1 MSKNLIRSS
10 KGGSKAS
17 QVEEEFMQYV
27 AKNMDGRTFIML
39 NKYLNELRAEIEKA
53 GKGVPINADFFLV
66 FLDKVHKLT
75 PSEHLNNLLISKLE
89 LVDVSRLGSKEML
102 NSY

>member
-53 GKGVPINADFFLV
+53 GKGVPINADFF
-66 FLDKVHKLT
+66 FGF
-75 PSEHLNNLLISKLE
+75 
-89 LVDVSRLGSKEML
+89 SRQSPQADTVGAPQQLADF
-102 NSY
+102 